1 LNYYERHI
9 GDYLKD
15 TAHLSILEHGVYS
28 RLLDVYYTKESPIPI
43 AQAARLIGARSKD
56 EIQALEVV
64 LDEFFV
70 NAGDCYTHTRCDRE
84 IARYKAK
91 QDKAAASANARWGNE
106 KTTPPKHA
114 NAMRTHSERMP
125 QASDSG
131 VRTQCESNAP
141 SNQTPVT
148 SIQRA
153 HVEHQQG
160 GPGGPARADFENLKT
175 EAGEAMR
182 RAGIG
187 DVSEGHPVLLD
198 LLRQGI
204 TVPELTAAAIASV
217 ARGKG
222 FAYAVAKAAGQRQDA
237 AARASLPDAP
247 TLAASDPDSRA
258 MIEADGLRLQI
269 GAWRQVDSA
278 GNTVTWPAYAAAVQ
292 AARKAER
299 QAKLERGVSA

>member
-15 TAHLSILEHGVYS
+15 TAHLSILEHGAYG
-28 RLLDVYYTKESPIPI
+28 RLLDVYYTKESPIPA
-43 AQAARLIGARSKD
+43 AQVARLIGARSK
-56 EIQALEVV
+56 EELQALQVV

-70 NAGDCYTHTRCDRE
+70 QVGDAYTHTRCDRE

-91 QDKAAASANARWGNE
+91 QDKAAASANARWGND
-106 KTTPPKHA
+106 KSPPQKHA
-114 NAMRTHSERMP
+114 NAMRTHSERIP
-125 QASDSG
+125 QASANSMQSACDG
-131 VRTQCESNAP
+131 HAP

-160 GPGGPARADFENLKT
+160 GPDGPARADFESLKT

-187 DVSEGHPVLLD
+187 DVSDTHPELLA
-198 LLRQGI
+198 LLRQGM
-204 TVPELTAAAIASV
+204 TVEELAAAAIAS
-217 ARGKG
+217 AAKGKG
-222 FAYAVAKAAGQRQDA
+222 FAYALAKAAGKRQDA
-237 AARASLPDAP
+237 AAQAALPSAP
-247 TLAASDPDSRA
+247 PMAGSDPDSRP
-258 MIEADGLRLQI
+258 MIEADGLRLQM
-269 GAWRQVDSA
+269 GAWQQVDAA
-278 GNTVTWPAYAAAVQ
+278 GNTVTWPAYAATVQ

-299 QAKLERGVSA
+299 LAALDRGVSA